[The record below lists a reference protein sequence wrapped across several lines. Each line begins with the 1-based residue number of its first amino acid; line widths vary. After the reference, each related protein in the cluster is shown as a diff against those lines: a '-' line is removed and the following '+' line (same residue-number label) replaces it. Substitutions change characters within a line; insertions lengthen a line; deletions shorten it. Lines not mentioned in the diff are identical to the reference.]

1 MKVETSRFGIIDI
14 SEKEIVR
21 FTEGLYG
28 FEKEIEFT
36 FLPFNPNVE
45 SPMEWMQSLNS
56 DHLAFVVTDPYLY
69 LPDYKLKLSEK
80 DKKRVELEE
89 EDLFLTRAIVTIPEN
104 YSEMT
109 VNLIAPLVI
118 NKDKGVA
125 KQFVLTNMDYD
136 TRHYLLPEEVRNAPA
151 ATIQ

>member
-1 MKVETSRFGIIDI
+1 MKVETSRFGTINI

-21 FTEGLYG
+21 FPEGLYG
-28 FEKEIEFT
+28 FEKETEFT
-36 FLPFNPNVE
+36 LLPFNPNVE
-45 SPMEWMQSLNS
+45 SPMEWMQSLKS

-69 LPDYKLKLSEK
+69 LPDYKLKLSEE

-89 EDLFLTRAIVTIPEN
+89 DDLFLTRAIVTIPEN

-109 VNLIAPLVI
+109 VNLIAPVVI

-136 TRHYLLPEEVRNAPA
+136 TRHYLLPEEIRNAPA
-151 ATIQ
+151 TVH

>member
-1 MKVETSRFGIIDI
+1 MKVETTRFGTIDI

-21 FTEGLYG
+21 FPEGLYG
-28 FEKEIEFT
+28 FEKETEFT
-36 FLPFNPNVE
+36 LLPFNPNVE
-45 SPMEWMQSLNS
+45 SPMEWMQSLKS

-69 LPDYKLKLSEK
+69 LPDYKLKLSEE
-80 DKKRVELEE
+80 DKKRVELQE

-125 KQFVLTNMDYD
+125 KQFVLTNLDYD
-136 TRHYLLPEEVRNAPA
+136 TRHYLLPEEMRNAPA
-151 ATIQ
+151 TVH

>member
-1 MKVETSRFGIIDI
+1 MKVETSRFGTLDI

-21 FTEGLYG
+21 FPEGLYG
-28 FEKEIEFT
+28 FEKETEFT
-36 FLPFNPNVE
+36 LLPFNPNVE
-45 SPMEWMQSLNS
+45 SPMEWMQSLKS
-56 DHLAFVVTDPYLY
+56 AHLAFVVTDPYLY
-69 LPDYKLKLSEK
+69 QPDYKLKLSEE

-89 EDLFLTRAIVTIPEN
+89 GDMYLTRAIVTIPEN

-109 VNLIAPLVI
+109 ANLIAPLVI

-136 TRHYLLPEEVRNAPA
+136 TRHYLLPEEMRNSSA
-151 ATIQ
+151 IVQ

>member
-1 MKVETSRFGIIDI
+1 MKVETSRFGTIDI

-21 FTEGLYG
+21 FPEGLYG
-28 FEKEIEFT
+28 FENETEFT
-36 FLPFNPNVE
+36 LLPFNPIVE
-45 SPMEWMQSLNS
+45 SPMEWMQSLKS

-69 LPDYKLKLSEK
+69 LPDYKLKLSEE

-89 EDLFLTRAIVTIPEN
+89 DDLFLTRAIVTIPEN

-109 VNLIAPLVI
+109 VNLIAPVVI

-136 TRHYLLPEEVRNAPA
+136 TRHYLLPEEIRNAPA
-151 ATIQ
+151 TVH